1 MLESKDW
8 KADSNR
14 CCSMQGSYKN
24 TKAEIKSKTG
34 SGGDQTVATVR
45 CNLWNKRFLAGGRRT
60 YVVSVRAG
68 VDLAVIAGM
77 VTALDARS
85 D

>member
-1 MLESKDW
+1 MR
-8 KADSNR
+8 KANVYR
-14 CCSMQGSYKN
+14 YHSMQGSYRN
-24 TKAEIKSKTG
+24 TKAEIKSKAST
-34 SGGDQTVATVR
+34 GGDQTVATVR

-68 VDLAVIAGM
+68 VDLAVITGM
-77 VTALDARS
+77 ITALDARS